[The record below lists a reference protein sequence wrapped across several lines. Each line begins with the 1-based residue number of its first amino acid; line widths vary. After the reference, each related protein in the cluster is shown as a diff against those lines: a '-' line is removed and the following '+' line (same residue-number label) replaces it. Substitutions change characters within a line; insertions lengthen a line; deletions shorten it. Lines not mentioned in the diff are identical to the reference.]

1 MSSSAQQHEEEYTF
15 HALANAFPL
24 MSDHK
29 LDELKEDIQKNG
41 LLEPITATADGQII
55 DGRNR
60 YLACKALG
68 VQPKIEVLLPETDL
82 EQIES
87 LIASRNIRR
96 RHESEEDL
104 EATYL
109 RFQAEG
115 KSIRAIAAKEGK
127 SKSEIGRIVKKA
139 KAKSKG
145 GSTITLYR
153 GGLPRGGSAG
163 GVDIKLDP
171 HLTDA
176 QREAIHKDL
185 RQRKTIK
192 ETARRNKVSE
202 TTIKREKK
210 KIGLNGRGGGGNINK
225 KTEPVLLNADQEK
238 EIAAHYKAGQ
248 LGRYA
253 RRYRLNKD
261 QAAQIASRVMRD
273 EHPAEMIEHLRGVYS
288 PENTK
293 KFDDACNDYAL
304 SPQAR
309 NAIANYLENAPFQQ
323 PIKGDGLFPDVTSL
337 QLVFSDLFEETFS
350 KFQYLSEMSKED
362 ANRVLSLYA
371 FLLDLA
377 PQIKRLDEYF
387 TPPTISD
394 RFDDPDNAEQSQPA
408 EAEAD
413 LAKVSAD

>member
-1 MSSSAQQHEEEYTF
+1 MSSTTQQHEEEYTF

-24 MSDHK
+24 MSHHK

-41 LLEPITATADGQII
+41 LLEPIIVTADGQII

-68 VQPKIEVLLPETDL
+68 VQRKIEVLPPETDL

-109 RFQAEG
+109 KFQAAG
-115 KSIRAIAAKEGK
+115 KSIRAIAAQEGK
-127 SKSEIGRIVKKA
+127 SKSEIARIVKKA
-139 KAKSKG
+139 KAKSKR

-153 GGLPRGGSAG
+153 GGLPRGGSVG
-163 GVDIKLDP
+163 GMDFELDP

-176 QREAIHKDL
+176 QRKAIHKDL
-185 RQRKTIK
+185 RQRRTIK
-192 ETARRNKVSE
+192 ETAQRNKVSE

-210 KIGLNGRGGGGNINK
+210 KIGLNGRGGGGNANK
-225 KTEPVLLNADQEK
+225 ETEPVLLNADQEK
-238 EIAAHYKAGQ
+238 DIAAYHKAGQ

-253 RRYRLNKD
+253 RQYRLTKD
-261 QAAQIASRVMRD
+261 QAAQIAIRVMRD
-273 EHPAEMIEHLRGVYS
+273 EHPAEMIEHLRGLYS
-288 PENTK
+288 SENTK
-293 KFDDACNDYAL
+293 NFDDACNDYAL

-309 NAIANYLENAPFQQ
+309 NAIANCLENAPFHQ
-323 PIKGDGLFPDVTSL
+323 PIKGDELFPDVTSL
-337 QLVFSDLFEETFS
+337 QLVFSDLSEETLS
-350 KFQYLSEMSKED
+350 KFHYLSEMSKED

-387 TPPTISD
+387 TPPTMSD
-394 RFDDPDNAEQSQPA
+394 RFDDPDNAEQPQPA

-413 LAKVSAD
+413 LAKVSAN